1 MQNKILALDTK
12 NVVLKGDFNFR
23 GIDWKILCA
32 IRSID
37 NDFIDAI
44 LDNMLNQVVKEATR
58 GKNTLDLVFVGDA
71 SSVQAISV
79 EENFGRSDHSVV
91 YAEIQCPVP
100 RIAYAK
106 KKVYLYTKGEYD
118 DLNDEIKT
126 VVWSNIL
133 NSNNIVTNW
142 SRCRRQYDDP
152 VDKYVPSK
160 MVNIGQRHK
169 TPWTRYRSIA
179 KAKTKCRKAKIEAK
193 KSGLVAFLAAVPPS
207 IKDVRRIRK
216 LTTKYLL

>member
-1 MQNKILALDTK
+1 MWVKIHPLK
-12 NVVLKGDFNFR
+12 NVQWLVGCCYRPEVAEEFMLKKNCKSIYDSVDTENFVLTGDFNFR
-23 GIDWKILCA
+23 GIDWKNLCA

-58 GKNTLDLVFVGDA
+58 EKNTLDLVFVGDA

-133 NSNNIVTNW
+133 NSNNIETNW
-142 SRCRRQYDDP
+142 S
-152 VDKYVPSK
+152 
-160 MVNIGQRHK
+160 G
-169 TPWTRYRSIA
+169 
-179 KAKTKCRKAKIEAK
+179 
-193 KSGLVAFLAAVPPS
+193 
-207 IKDVRRIRK
+207 
-216 LTTKYLL
+216 